1 VSDVESSRLD
11 LARHYAALG
20 RHDRV
25 LETLEDARALTE
37 PEGWALRGEAL
48 YHLDRYAEG
57 ASAARRGLEIDPEDA
72 TLLDV
77 LALNLM
83 EKGDLAGAERALLAA
98 LDVWPEDETLLC
110 HYALACAKH
119 GQREKAYKLLDRAA
133 ALEPESIDV
142 LRVRAQVAFVTGDDR
157 ATKRLAGEV
166 LKHDPEDRIAHIL
179 RGNVEAERNP
189 YAAVRHHTRAVR
201 LDPSDREL
209 ADVVRQNR
217 ILTHP
222 LQWPIYL
229 IQRFGPMKIWGTY
242 IALLILSIATDQLW
256 LTAILVPIYLF
267 MVVYSW
273 TIAPLARWW
282 MERRLR

>member
-1 VSDVESSRLD
+1 VSDVARANLD
-11 LARHYAALG
+11 LARHYSSLG

-25 LETLEDARALTE
+25 LELLDDERALTE

-48 YHLDRYAEG
+48 YHLDRYREG
-57 ASAARRGLEIDPEDA
+57 ADAARRGLELEPQDP

-83 EKGDLAGAERALLAA
+83 EAGDLAGAEEALLAA
-98 LDVWPEDETLLC
+98 LEIWPDDETLLG

-133 ALEPESIDV
+133 ALDPESLDV
-142 LRVRAQVAFVTGDDR
+142 LRTRAQVAFVTGDDR
-157 ATKRLAGEV
+157 ATKRFADEV
-166 LKHDPEDRIAHIL
+166 LKHDPHDRIAHIL

-189 YAAVRHHTRAVR
+189 YAAVRHHTHAVR

-229 IQRFGPMKIWGTY
+229 VQRVGPMRLWGAY
-242 IALLILSIATDQLW
+242 IALLILSFAAGLRW
-256 LTAILVPIYLF
+256 LTAVLVPVYLF

-282 MERRLR
+282 MERKLR

>member
-1 VSDVESSRLD
+1 MRDVESSRLD

-48 YHLDRYAEG
+48 YHLDRYDEG
-57 ASAARRGLEIDPEDA
+57 ADAARRGLELVPEDA

-83 EKGDLAGAERALLAA
+83 EAGDLAGAERALLAA
-98 LDVWPEDETLLC
+98 LEVWPEDETLLC
-110 HYALACAKH
+110 HYALACARH
-119 GQREKAYKLLDRAA
+119 GQREKASQLLDRAA
-133 ALEPESIDV
+133 RLDPESLDV
-142 LRVRAQVAFVTGDDR
+142 LRTRAQVAYLTGDDR
-157 ATKRLAGEV
+157 ATKRLAAKV
-166 LKHDPEDRIAHIL
+166 LEIDPEDRIAHIL
-179 RGNVEAERNP
+179 RGNAEAEHNP
-189 YAAVRHHTRAVR
+189 YAAVRHQTHAVR
-201 LDPSDREL
+201 LDPGDREL

-217 ILTHP
+217 VLTHP

-229 IQRFGPMKIWGTY
+229 IQRFGPLKVWGTY
-242 IALLILSIATDQLW
+242 VSLLVLSIVTQQYW
-256 LTAILVPIYLF
+256 LTAVLVPLYLF

-273 TIAPLARWW
+273 TVAPLARWW
-282 MERRLR
+282 MGRKLR